1 MSYEWTAE
9 QAAAGDLLARHNLH
23 VYPLAEAGEPLA
35 RSLFNTTVEEQQ
47 AYVTGILGPLVT
59 MK

>member
-23 VYPLAEAGEPLA
+23 VYPLANAADALS
-35 RSLFNTTVEEQQ
+35 RSLFNTNVAEQQ
-47 AYVTGILGPLVT
+47 AYVTSVLGPLVT
-59 MK
+59 IK